1 MNEPELFL
9 TDSPDG
15 EACRLIDEG
24 LGDFNAQHAGY
35 WDSRPL
41 AVLVRDPASRQI
53 VGGML
58 CRTSL
63 GLLFIDLV
71 FLPEELRGHQIGT
84 RMLRMAEEEAARR
97 GCRGAVLYTISFQAP
112 GICERRGWREFGRIP
127 CEPPGTSRV
136 LMAKD
141 TERRQF
147 QIGVDLAKPVDGFVR
162 LFHPPSHGVGQ
173 AASRRLNRARHHRE
187 RAEQFR
193 ANADATDRRAARDLY
208 LRLAKTE
215 ETLAKAQAPYEL

>member
-15 EACRLIDEG
+15 EACQLIDDR

-63 GLLFIDLV
+63 GLLFIDLE
-71 FLPEELRGHQIGT
+71 FLPEELRRHQIGT

-97 GCRGAVLYTISFQAP
+97 GCRG
-112 GICERRGWREFGRIP
+112 
-127 CEPPGTSRV
+127 
-136 LMAKD
+136 
-141 TERRQF
+141 
-147 QIGVDLAKPVDGFVR
+147 
-162 LFHPPSHGVGQ
+162 VGSSTRS
-173 AASRRLNRARHHRE
+173 ASRRQVFTNAMAGENSAGSLVSRRVHRGFSWPRISVPPWFEVSVENQQSRA
-187 RAEQFR
+187 
-193 ANADATDRRAARDLY
+193 Y
-208 LRLAKTE
+208 RLAVHWNPQRTFP
-215 ETLAKAQAPYEL
+215 TFLRPSIAGDGR